1 MEIKA
6 VSCCEKLLLGGE
18 RENAV
23 SSTGLITF
31 DFSGAENVHHQAWLQ
46 NQWKKIFKSNSP
58 QLKNMNIM

>member
-23 SSTGLITF
+23 STGLITF
-31 DFSGAENVHHQAWLQ
+31 DFSGAENVHHQVWLQ